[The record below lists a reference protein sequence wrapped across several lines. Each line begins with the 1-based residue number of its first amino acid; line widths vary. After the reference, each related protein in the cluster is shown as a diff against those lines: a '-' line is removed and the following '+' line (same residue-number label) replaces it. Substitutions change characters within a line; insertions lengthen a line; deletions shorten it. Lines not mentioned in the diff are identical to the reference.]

1 MDAFTSTLAIGGAL
15 ALGAVS
21 PGPSFVMVARAAI
34 ARSRADALYMA
45 LGMGLGGVVFAAAA
59 LLGLKLLLAAVP
71 WLYMA
76 MKVGGGIYL
85 VYLGLRIWRGASVPL
100 AMAAGAPAG
109 GGSPAPG
116 RGRALLSGFA
126 TQLSNPKTAVVY
138 ASVFAALL
146 PAQVPAP
153 LLLALPLM
161 VFAIETGWYAMVA
174 IALSSAGPRAF
185 YLRFKL
191 WLDRAAGGVM
201 ALLGIRLITSLRQ

>member
-1 MDAFTSTLAIGGAL
+1 MDALTSTLAIGGAL

-85 VYLGLRIWRGASVPL
+85 VYLGVRIWRGASAPL
-100 AMAAGAPAG
+100 AMAAGAAVG

-116 RGRALLSGFA
+116 RSRALLSGFA

-146 PAQVPAP
+146 PAQVPAS

-161 VFAIETGWYAMVA
+161 VFAIETGWYAIVA

-201 ALLGIRLITSLRQ
+201 ALLGIRLLTSLRQ

>member
-1 MDAFTSTLAIGGAL
+1 MNALTSILAIGGAL

-34 ARSRADALYMA
+34 ARSRADALHMA
-45 LGMGLGGVVFAAAA
+45 VGMGLGGVVFATAA

-71 WLYMA
+71 WLYMT
-76 MKVGGGIYL
+76 MKVGGGVYL
-85 VYLGLRIWRGASVPL
+85 VYLGMRIWRGASEPL
-100 AMAAGAPAG
+100 AMAAGAQQSG
-109 GGSPAPG
+109 TVQAPG
-116 RGRALLSGFA
+116 GGRALLGGLA

-146 PAQVPAP
+146 PAEVPAP
-153 LLLALPLM
+153 LLVALPLM
-161 VFAIETGWYAMVA
+161 VFAIETGWYAIVA
-174 IALSSAGPRAF
+174 VALSSARPRAF

-201 ALLGIRLITSLRQ
+201 ALLGIRLIASLKQ

>member
-34 ARSRADALYMA
+34 ARSRADALHMA

-76 MKVGGGIYL
+76 MKVGGGLYL
-85 VYLGLRIWRGASVPL
+85 VYLGVRIWRGASDPL
-100 AMAAGAPAG
+100 ALAAGSQAANG
-109 GGSPAPG
+109 AQAPG

-146 PAQVPAP
+146 PAEVPAS
-153 LLLALPLM
+153 LLLALPVM
-161 VFAIETGWYAMVA
+161 VFVIEAGWYAIVA
-174 IALSSAGPRAF
+174 VALSSAAPRAF

>member
-1 MDAFTSTLAIGGAL
+1 
-15 ALGAVS
+15 
-21 PGPSFVMVARAAI
+21 
-34 ARSRADALYMA
+34 
-45 LGMGLGGVVFAAAA
+45 
-59 LLGLKLLLAAVP
+59 
-71 WLYMA
+71 
-76 MKVGGGIYL
+76 
-85 VYLGLRIWRGASVPL
+85 
-100 AMAAGAPAG
+100 MAAGAPAG

-138 ASVFAALL
+138 ASVVAALL

-161 VFAIETGWYAMVA
+161 VFAIETGWYAIVA